1 MKKVLALLL
10 AMGLSV
16 SMFTAC
22 GTNTGDAGGQTE
34 GTENGD
40 TGREDAGSGEDEA
53 GTADDGAEKNAA
65 GDTGAAASEME
76 VTYTDAFSVKY
87 LEDGSKLITDAEN
100 QQFLIV
106 PEGAGAPAGYEDAVV
121 LEGGAKNALFCSTT
135 QIGMIAPL
143 DIWDCVSGVTQED
156 GWPFEEVTN
165 GLAEGTIT
173 FVGSSYEPDFE
184 AIQALNPD
192 IVFVYTGTNAQTT
205 IIEKL
210 EELGIPYAVDNEYME
225 ADYLGR
231 MEWTKFL
238 GSFFNKDE
246 EAVAYVKTQEEAIA
260 KMQETIADAEKPKVG
275 WGMVYDGVVY
285 VPNGGSYV
293 AKQVE
298 SAGGD
303 YIFKDLEPDSTSS
316 SQLSLE
322 DFFEKMSEAEIW
334 IYSSNQLYVPD
345 YAALSELMP
354 LAGELKVVTDKNVWQ
369 FSVDYYMRTDQ
380 TEQQVIEL
388 AKIFHPDLFEEA
400 ELAHYNKLAE

>member
-10 AMGLSV
+10 AMGLSL

-22 GTNTGDAGGQTE
+22 GTDTKDAGDQTAD
-34 GTENGD
+34 TENGD
-40 TGREDAGSGEDEA
+40 AGNEENDADSAKDGTEAETEDDS
-53 GTADDGAEKNAA
+53 A
-65 GDTGAAASEME
+65 GDTAAAASEME
-76 VTYTDAFSVKY
+76 VTYSDAFSVKY

-106 PEGAGAPAGYEDAVV
+106 PEGTEAPAGYEDAVV
-121 LEGGAKNALFCSTT
+121 LEGGAKNALFCSST

-165 GLAEGTIT
+165 GLADGSIT
-173 FVGSSYEPDFE
+173 FVGDSYEPDFE

-225 ADYLGR
+225 ADYMGR

-246 EAVAYVKTQEEAIA
+246 EAVAYVAAQEAAIA
-260 KMQETIADAEKPKVG
+260 DMQTAIAGAERPKVG

-293 AKQVE
+293 AKQIE
-298 SAGGD
+298 AAGGD

-322 DFFEKMSEAEIW
+322 DFFDKMTEAEIW

-354 LAGELKVVTDKNVWQ
+354 LADELKVVTDRNVWQ
-369 FSVDYYMRTDQ
+369 FGVDYYFRTDL

-388 AKIFHPDLFEEA
+388 ARIFHPDLFEEA
-400 ELAHYNKLAE
+400 EFVHYNKLAE

>member
-10 AMGLSV
+10 AMGLSL

-22 GTNTGDAGGQTE
+22 GTDTKDAGNKENDADTAKDGTDA
-34 GTENGD
+34 GTEEDADGD
-40 TGREDAGSGEDEA
+40 T
-53 GTADDGAEKNAA
+53 AA
-65 GDTGAAASEME
+65 VASEME
-76 VTYTDAFSVKY
+76 VTYSDAFSVKY

-106 PEGAGAPAGYEDAVV
+106 PEGTKAPAGYEDAVV
-121 LEGGAKNALFCSTT
+121 LEGGAKNALFCSST
-135 QIGMIAPL
+135 QVGMIAPL

-165 GLAEGTIT
+165 GLADGSIT
-173 FVGSSYEPDFE
+173 FVGDSYEPDFE

-192 IVFVYTGTNAQTT
+192 IVFVYTGTSAQTT

-225 ADYLGR
+225 ADYMGR

-246 EAVAYVKTQEEAIA
+246 EAVAYVEAQEAAIA
-260 KMQETIADAEKPKVG
+260 DMQTVIADAEKPKVG

-293 AKQVE
+293 AKQIE
-298 SAGGD
+298 AAGGD
-303 YIFKDLEPDSTSS
+303 YVFKDLEPGSTSS

-322 DFFEKMSEAEIW
+322 DFFETMTEAEIW

-354 LAGELKVVTDKNVWQ
+354 LADELKVVTDRNVWQ
-369 FSVDYYMRTDQ
+369 FGVDYYMRTDL

-388 AKIFHPDLFEEA
+388 ARIFHPDLFEEA
-400 ELAHYNKLAE
+400 EFVHYNKLAE